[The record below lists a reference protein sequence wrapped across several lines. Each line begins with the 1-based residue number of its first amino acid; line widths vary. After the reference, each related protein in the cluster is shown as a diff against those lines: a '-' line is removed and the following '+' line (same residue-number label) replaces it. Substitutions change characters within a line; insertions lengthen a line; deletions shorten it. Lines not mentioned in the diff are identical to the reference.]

1 MCRGKSAQCSDQ
13 QIRYREPDQRLRVKN
28 RASGLFGEPTYQACH
43 HSIPLRRGGPQVQ
56 GSGLRTRSR
65 IRKDIPQ
72 GKHGL
77 KSRPELRIVN
87 NRRLLMCRGKSAQY
101 SDQQTRYREPDQRLC
116 VKNKASSLFGEPTY
130 HRVRPPPSLFPLVG
144 AASES
149 ARIWPPYL

>member
-1 MCRGKSAQCSDQ
+1 MSKIKHQVSLGSQH
-13 QIRYREPDQRLRVKN
+13 IRP
-28 RASGLFGEPTYQACH
+28 APILF
-43 HSIPLRRGGPQVQ
+43 PLEAGPQVQ

-116 VKNKASSLFGEPTY
+116 VKNKASSLLGEPTY
-130 HRVRPPPSLFPLVG
+130 HRVRHPPSLSPLEG

-149 ARIWPPYL
+149 ARIWPPYLQPYKEVYPTG